1 MKRTLNSIL
10 AVILALVMT
19 ASVVASEITVTT
31 ELPPE
36 NDTKITINKDE
47 EKKPNC
53 SPHYDESWL
62 DVERND
68 Y

>member
-10 AVILALVMT
+10 AVLLALVMT

-36 NDTKITINKDE
+36 NDTEITIRKDE
-47 EKKPNC
+47 DKEPDCGTNC
-53 SPHYDESWL
+53 DLPVRDDLE
-62 DVERND
+62 DD